1 MNGINI
7 LYDYIKA
14 SNHMFETLKLV
25 DYQRMDNLKRHFSS
39 VASQYAKL
47 RGWQCLESAK
57 ARTII

>member
-14 SNHMFETLKLV
+14 FNYMFETLKLV

-39 VASQYAKL
+39 VASQYA
-47 RGWQCLESAK
+47 
-57 ARTII
+57 